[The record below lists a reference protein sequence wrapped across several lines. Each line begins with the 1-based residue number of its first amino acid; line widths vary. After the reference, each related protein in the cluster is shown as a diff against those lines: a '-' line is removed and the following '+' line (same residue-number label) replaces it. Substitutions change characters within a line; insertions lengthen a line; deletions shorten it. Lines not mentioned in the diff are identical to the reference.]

1 MLIAQLDRRYWIVL
15 GACLTQF
22 TIVGLLFS
30 YGLFFKALETE
41 YGWSRTLL
49 SGCSSLA
56 FFMMGILAS
65 FGGHLSDRYGPR
77 LVLAVTGT
85 FCGIGY
91 ALMAHVTAVWQL
103 FVLFGLFIG
112 MGMATH
118 DVVTLSTVARQFHR
132 RRGMMT
138 GVVKVGTALGQITL
152 PLLAAFL
159 IATFDWRL
167 ALTVLGF
174 GAVGIL
180 LFGAALMKSPQASG
194 VSGGGANEPGIGIQ
208 DVRRSRVFWMICAV
222 QFSHFTTLTTIP
234 LHIVVHGMDLGM
246 TSALAASLLSVM
258 GAASIAGRLT
268 VGGFA
273 DRIGGRRA
281 MILCFVPLILSL
293 LSFLFI
299 AKPWQLFGAVALYG
313 LAHGGLFTVVSPTV
327 AEYFGLK
334 SHGAI
339 FGVVVF
345 FGTIGGAM
353 GPVLAGAIFD
363 LTNSYFLAF
372 AALAGL
378 ASLASC
384 LS

>member
-1 MLIAQLDRRYWIVL
+1 
-15 GACLTQF
+15 
-22 TIVGLLFS
+22 
-30 YGLFFKALETE
+30 
-41 YGWSRTLL
+41 
-49 SGCSSLA
+49 
-56 FFMMGILAS
+56 
-65 FGGHLSDRYGPR
+65 
-77 LVLAVTGT
+77 
-85 FCGIGY
+85 
-91 ALMAHVTAVWQL
+91 MAHVTAVWQL

-378 ASLASC
+378 ASLGLMLVLRLPASGPKIHP
-384 LS
+384 